1 MTTLP
6 VLARRAGVG
15 ALDADHLVR
24 LTTSWGMLADLCFS
38 DLLLYVPVTGELRA
52 AEGTESEPKYMIVA
66 QVRPAT
72 SRTLYSRDL
81 VGTVVPASS
90 TPGITQCMTTGHIA
104 FRESRMMHA
113 DEHRVSFCIPVRH
126 HDKVVAVMVREY
138 ELNSKRVRGELER
151 EYVSLFERFANMIT
165 RGEFP
170 FYVDEPAEAP
180 RVGDGVMVLD
190 QDGNITFM
198 SPNAASGLHRLGHFS
213 ARVGDHFSELG
224 VDMTAAERARVT
236 RLPVVEEVETRPD
249 SIIIFHAIPLL
260 ADGEYSGALVLM
272 RDITELR
279 RRDRLLL
286 SKDATIREVHHR
298 VKNNLQTI
306 SSLLRLQARRIGSDA
321 GRGSLME
328 AERRIRSMALVHE
341 ILSRDVGDQVDFQEV
356 VGAVVQLAQESV
368 PPGLMLDIS
377 VAGAPGEL
385 DAAKAT
391 PLALTIAELIQNSIE
406 HAFGGREEGRESR
419 SGSITISLSR
429 GEECLYIEVADTG
442 VGFPEGFDP
451 ENSSSLGLAIVRS
464 LVTTQLGGS
473 IRFESQGG
481 ARVLIEVPVEPGL
494 E

>member
-1 MTTLP
+1 
-6 VLARRAGVG
+6 
-15 ALDADHLVR
+15 
-24 LTTSWGMLADLCFS
+24 
-38 DLLLYVPVTGELRA
+38 
-52 AEGTESEPKYMIVA
+52 
-66 QVRPAT
+66 
-72 SRTLYSRDL
+72 
-81 VGTVVPASS
+81 
-90 TPGITQCMTTGHIA
+90 
-104 FRESRMMHA
+104 
-113 DEHRVSFCIPVRH
+113 
-126 HDKVVAVMVREY
+126 
-138 ELNSKRVRGELER
+138 
-151 EYVSLFERFANMIT
+151 
-165 RGEFP
+165 
-170 FYVDEPAEAP
+170 
-180 RVGDGVMVLD
+180 
-190 QDGNITFM
+190 
-198 SPNAASGLHRLGHFS
+198 
-213 ARVGDHFSELG
+213 
-224 VDMTAAERARVT
+224 
-236 RLPVVEEVETRPD
+236 
-249 SIIIFHAIPLL
+249 
-260 ADGEYSGALVLM
+260 
-272 RDITELR
+272 
-279 RRDRLLL
+279 
-286 SKDATIREVHHR
+286 
-298 VKNNLQTI
+298 
-306 SSLLRLQARRIGSDA
+306 
-321 GRGSLME
+321 ME